1 MDEAPSSS
9 DALQPQDLS
18 SACSLT
24 NIECL
29 LKANPI
35 DGLRVVQTPAW
46 FLGPGTSNG
55 ILLPES
61 DSEPTIPADQ
71 IQPDEAFSNTTV
83 TLSYVSRSHLFS
95 EHSPVY
101 GVPSAFIRAYDAGKL
116 ATDAGDA
123 DCVQQVSVPLGLTTC
138 EQFGFLTPAQVVEN
152 MAAFCYLQQPDVE
165 NLALETLKSLQA
177 NPAECR
183 FPVSVDELQ
192 NGATNGLWSVN
203 PFQGG
208 FPEENGGDVEGL
220 HRNANPE
227 LVFLISRSEEP
238 VILPNE
244 AASFDISLNPDF
256 VSPLDSALPSQEQTL
271 DDCAFAQNATP
282 PSGLTND
289 AMQKEETE
297 SMSSS
302 CIKLTKLTER
312 DASDVFKTSDDLV
325 TKNKK
330 IPERKTLPPRAGRG
344 MRLEA
349 IVQNMQPFRCKTTR
363 VVKPRGR
370 IKPSRV
376 TAHSNA
382 SADKT
387 EVPSLHTE
395 QTEVRRSRRRKA
407 TTPTSTPVKA
417 FLTCTKEKSSRINFG
432 LLASSQV
439 TLAAHKR
446 KVSTKKSVKRKK
458 PKCKATSFF
467 APQEPEINLKC
478 LKLKKKAVRED
489 SFAPYVRMQFSNC
502 TVVNY
507 PNEKRG
513 KRKTSAGFLSGIMP
527 ATSGFQYGRVCMDG
541 EHRDFLVC
549 CLCGS
554 SSNAMDLGDLHGP
567 YHPEGF
573 KSASKV
579 ASNHQEDENSDSDS
593 SFRGKS
599 AAGGNWRNSLDWRW
613 SGVGEP
619 ARRVR
624 TDSPIDWYSPPVV
637 PLHEKEHWF
646 HEDCAI
652 WSAGVFLVQGKV
664 YGLENAVK
672 LAKVSVCSSCQK
684 RGATLGCVSKGC
696 LNKYHYTCAVQSGCV
711 LNEDNFSMR
720 CRKHKNSSYHQ
731 INR

>member
-1 MDEAPSSS
+1 MEEASSSS

-18 SACSLT
+18 SVCSLPD
-24 NIECL
+24 IECL
-29 LKANPI
+29 LKANPM

-46 FLGPGTSNG
+46 FVAPGTSNG

-61 DSEPTIPADQ
+61 DSEPTIPAGQ

-95 EHSPVY
+95 EHSPVC
-101 GVPSAFIRAYDAGKL
+101 GVPSAFLRAYDAGKL

-138 EQFGFLTPAQVVEN
+138 EQLGFLTPAQVVEN
-152 MAAFCYLQQPDVE
+152 MAALCYLQQPDVE

-183 FPVSVDELQ
+183 FPISVDELQ
-192 NGATNGLWSVN
+192 NGATNGLWSVS

-220 HRNANPE
+220 HPNANPE

-238 VILPNE
+238 LILPNE
-244 AASFDISLNPDF
+244 AASLAISLNPDF
-256 VSPLDSALPSQEQTL
+256 VSPLDSALPSEELTQ

-282 PSGLTND
+282 PSGLMND
-289 AMQKEETE
+289 AMQKEEIE
-297 SMSSS
+297 VMNSSS
-302 CIKLTKLTER
+302 CVKLTKQTENG
-312 DASDVFKTSDDLV
+312 ASDAFKTSDHSV
-325 TKNKK
+325 TKNKQ

-349 IVQNMQPFRCKTTR
+349 IVQNMQPFRCKSTR

-370 IKPSRV
+370 NKPSRIK
-376 TAHSNA
+376 THSA
-382 SADKT
+382 SEEKT
-387 EVPSLHTE
+387 EVQHSHTE
-395 QTEVRRSRRRKA
+395 QTEVRRSSRRKD
-407 TTPTSTPVKA
+407 TISTSTPVET
-417 FLTCTKEKSSRINFG
+417 FLKCTEEKSSKRNFG
-432 LLASSQV
+432 LLTSNQV
-439 TLAAHKR
+439 NKAAPKHN
-446 KVSTKKSVKRKK
+446 VSTKKSVKRNKK
-458 PKCKATSFF
+458 RRKTTSFF

-478 LKLKKKAVRED
+478 LKLKRKEVRD
-489 SFAPYVRMQFSNC
+489 DTFAPYVRVQFSNC
-502 TVVNY
+502 TIVNY

-513 KRKTSAGFLSGIMP
+513 KRKASAGFLSGIMP
-527 ATSGFQYGRVCMDG
+527 ATAGFQYGRVCMDG
-541 EHRDFLVC
+541 EHQDFLVC

-567 YHPEGF
+567 YYAEGF
-573 KSASKV
+573 KPTSKA
-579 ASNHQEDENSDSDS
+579 ASNHPEDENSDSDS
-593 SFRGKS
+593 SCRGNT
-599 AAGGNWRNSLDWRW
+599 AGGNWTNSSDWRW

-619 ARRVR
+619 ARRVG
-624 TDSPIDWYSPPVV
+624 TDSPIDWYSPPLV
-637 PLHEKEHWF
+637 PLHETEHWF

-652 WSAGVFLVQGKV
+652 WSAGVFLVRGKL

-672 LAKVSVCSSCQK
+672 LAKVSVCSTCQR
-684 RGATLGCVSKGC
+684 RGATLGCVYKGC

-711 LNEDNFSMR
+711 LNEDNYSMK
-720 CRKHKNSSYHQ
+720 CRKHK

>member
-1 MDEAPSSS
+1 MEEAPSSS

-18 SACSLT
+18 SACSLPD
-24 NIECL
+24 IECL

-35 DGLRVVQTPAW
+35 DALRVVPTPAW
-46 FLGPGTSNG
+46 ILGPGTSNG

-61 DSEPTIPADQ
+61 DSEPTIPAGQ

-101 GVPSAFIRAYDAGKL
+101 GVPSAFLRAYDAGKL
-116 ATDAGDA
+116 AADAGDV

-138 EQFGFLTPAQVVEN
+138 EQLGFLTPEQVVEN
-152 MAAFCYLQQPDVE
+152 MAALCYLQQPDVE

-177 NPAECR
+177 NPSECR
-183 FPVSVDELQ
+183 FPISVDELQ
-192 NGATNGLWSVN
+192 NGAANGLWSVN

-220 HRNANPE
+220 HPNVNPE
-227 LVFLISRSEEP
+227 LVLLISRSEEP
-238 VILPNE
+238 LILPNE
-244 AASFDISLNPDF
+244 ATSFALSLNPEF
-256 VSPLDSALPSQEQTL
+256 VSPLDSALPSEEQTQ
-271 DDCAFAQNATP
+271 DDSAQNATP
-282 PSGLTND
+282 PSGLMND
-289 AMQKEETE
+289 AVQKEAIEV
-297 SMSSS
+297 MNSSS
-302 CIKLTKLTER
+302 CVKLTKQTEN
-312 DASDVFKTSDDLV
+312 DASDAFKTSDDLV
-325 TKNKK
+325 IKTKK

-349 IVQNMQPFRCKTTR
+349 IVQNMQLFRCKSTR
-363 VVKPRGR
+363 VVKPRGTN
-370 IKPSRV
+370 KPSRV
-376 TAHSNA
+376 KTHNSVLAE
-382 SADKT
+382 KT
-387 EVPSLHTE
+387 EVQHVHTE
-395 QTEVRRSRRRKA
+395 PTEVRRSSRRKA
-407 TTPTSTPVKA
+407 TISTSTPVKT
-417 FLTCTKEKSSRINFG
+417 FLKCTKNESTNRNCSSLTSNQG
-432 LLASSQV
+432 NQ
-439 TLAAHKR
+439 AAHKHN
-446 KVSTKKSVKRKK
+446 VSIKKSVKRKNK
-458 PKCKATSFF
+458 KCKSTPFF
-467 APQEPEINLKC
+467 SAQEPEINLKC
-478 LKLKKKAVRED
+478 LKLKKKEVRDD
-489 SFAPYVRMQFSNC
+489 SFAPYVRVQFPNC
-502 TVVNY
+502 TIVNY

-513 KRKTSAGFLSGIMP
+513 KSKTSAGFLSGITP
-527 ATSGFQYGRVCMDG
+527 ATPGFQHGRVSMDG
-541 EHRDFLVC
+541 EHQDLLVC

-567 YHPEGF
+567 YYAEGF
-573 KSASKV
+573 KPASKV

-593 SFRGKS
+593 SFRGKT
-599 AAGGNWRNSLDWRW
+599 AAEGNWTDSLDWRW

-637 PLHEKEHWF
+637 PLHETEHWF

-652 WSAGVFLVQGKV
+652 WSAGVFLVRGKL

-672 LAKVSVCSSCQK
+672 LAKVSVCSTCQ
-684 RGATLGCVSKGC
+684 RTGATLGCVYKGC

-711 LNEDNFSMR
+711 LNEDNYSMK